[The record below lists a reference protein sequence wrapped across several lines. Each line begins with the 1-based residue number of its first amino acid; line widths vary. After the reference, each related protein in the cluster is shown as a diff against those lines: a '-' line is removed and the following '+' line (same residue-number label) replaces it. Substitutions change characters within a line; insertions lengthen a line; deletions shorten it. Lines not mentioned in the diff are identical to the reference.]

1 MADMNL
7 TAIGI
12 VAFFFNDTATTEI
25 YTLSLHDALPILFLR
40 TTEFLWQEGHTAH
53 ATEADAEAEA
63 RKILGVYRRFPGGGG
78 GVAGVDRRQ
87 EARGERAGGA
97 APDAPR
103 GPRVGNKTAPDGA
116 APQARSAVPQD
127 AR

>member
-63 RKILGVYRRFPGGGG
+63 RKILGVYRRVPGEGGGG
-78 GVAGVDRRQ
+78 AGVDRPQ
-87 EARGERAGGA
+87 EPGGEVVGGPRALRGHGPDEGKKKPRGGA
-97 APDAPR
+97 PPTTWE
-103 GPRVGNKTAPDGA
+103 KI
-116 APQARSAVPQD
+116 
-127 AR
+127 